1 MSTLAAARAAPAA
14 RGGSIV
20 IGSDV
25 ERWYKD
31 AVIYEL
37 HVRSFQDSDNDGIGD
52 FRGLL
57 TRLDYLADLGVNAL
71 WLLPFY
77 PSPLRDDGYDISDY
91 RRIHPS
97 YGTLRDFRSFLREA
111 HRRGLRVI
119 TELVLAHTSDEHPW
133 FVRARRA
140 APDSVQRDYYLWSD
154 TPDRFS
160 EARVIFK
167 DFESSNWTYDPVA
180 GAYFWHRFYSHQ
192 PSLNYDS
199 PAIRSEILAVVDF
212 WLEMGVDGLRLDAVP
227 YLYAREGTTCEN
239 LPETF
244 AFLRDLRS
252 HIDERFTGR
261 MLLAEAN
268 QWPEDAAAY
277 MGDGDSCHMAFHFPL
292 MPRMFMAAR
301 QEDRFPIVDIL
312 AETPAVP
319 AECQW
324 ALFLRNHDELTLE
337 MVTDEERDYMYRV
350 YAQDPQARINV
361 GIRRRLAPLLGND
374 RTLIE
379 LMNGLLCSLPGT
391 PIIYYGDEIGMG
403 DNIYLGDRNAV
414 RTPMQWGG
422 DRNAGFSRANPQR
435 LYLPVVIDP
444 GYHAQAV
451 NVEAQQEN
459 SSSLLWWMRRLL
471 GARSRYRA
479 FSRGSL
485 EMLFPDNRKVLAFLR
500 CYEDERILVVA
511 NLSRYAQAVELDLSE
526 FRGSVPVELFGTT
539 EFPAVGELPYF
550 VTLGPHGFYWFSL
563 ESQDATEP
571 AKRGR
576 IAVQGSWD
584 QVLSGRSLMALEDML
599 PGWLAEQRWF
609 SGKAG
614 RVRSV
619 EMFEA
624 VPIHPGPEQ
633 TGTAQSDGSRRRS
646 GEQGG
651 GDGHSTGERGD
662 ADGRRSSEQGA
673 GERRRSSDAIAQLAL
688 LGVELGDGTMTT
700 YVLPLA
706 YATGQRAEELVHW
719 HPEAVLAELRIEA
732 PSQRVERRGRRARL
746 DGEGADGLIYD
757 AVWDPTFARV
767 LVAAVARRRQIKGH
781 AGRLVGV
788 PAPALRQLDAGLAE
802 VEPAPMSAEQSNTS
816 IAFGGRLIAK
826 VQRRV
831 EPGVNP
837 AVEMGRFLGE
847 RSRFGHTS
855 LVGGSLEYR
864 PEGLGREPISLVT
877 LEQFVPNEGDGW
889 NHVVDGLA
897 HSLEDVLAATSGT
910 EELRSVLPA
919 RMLECADFT
928 SGRSDD
934 RLSSLPEA
942 AQILVGPQL
951 EWAALL
957 GKRTAE
963 LHLALA
969 SDKDDPDFAPEPL
982 TAIDRQSMSHAAR
995 SSAKRVFR
1003 LVRPLASRS
1012 AAVQEVLEHDDEVI
1026 RRLQVLSAQ
1035 RIRASRIRC
1044 HGDYHLGQV
1053 LWTGKDFVIVDFEG
1067 EPARSLG
1074 QRRLKR
1080 PALVDVAGMIRS
1092 FHYASRAAAL
1102 RLNVSQSA
1110 AEELA
1115 ELEPW
1120 LVLWYRTVAGT
1131 FLGSYLESAAGA
1143 PFLPDGRDELGALLD
1158 FLLLEKA
1165 VYELGYEANRRPD
1178 WIEIPAR
1185 GILEL
1190 LEGGS

>member
-1 MSTLAAARAAPAA
+1 VSAPANTLAGAPTV
-14 RGGSIV
+14 SDV
-20 IGSDV
+20 PGSDATL
-25 ERWYKD
+25 WYKD

-37 HVRSFQDSDNDGIGD
+37 NVRAFQDSDFDGIGD
-52 FRGLL
+52 FHGLV
-57 TRLDYLADLGVNAL
+57 TRLDYLQNLGVRAL

-91 RRIHPS
+91 RAVHPS
-97 YGTLRDFRSFLREA
+97 YGTLRDFRTFLREA

-133 FVRARRA
+133 FTRARRA
-140 APDSVQRDYYLWSD
+140 EPGSVQRDYYIWSD
-154 TPDRFS
+154 TPDRFTD
-160 EARVIFK
+160 ARVIFK

-192 PSLNYDS
+192 PSLNYDN
-199 PAIRSEILAVVDF
+199 PAIRSEILDVVDY
-212 WLEMGVDGLRLDAVP
+212 WLSMGVDGLRLDAVP

-244 AFLRDLRS
+244 AFLRHLRS
-252 HIDERFTGR
+252 HVDERFTGR

-277 MGDGDSCHMAFHFPL
+277 MGEGDACHMAFHFPL
-292 MPRMFMAAR
+292 MPRIFMAAR
-301 QEDRFPIVDIL
+301 QEDRFPVVDIL
-312 AETPAVP
+312 SETPAVP
-319 AECQW
+319 ADCQW

-350 YAQDPQARINV
+350 YAQDPQARVNV

-403 DNIYLGDRNAV
+403 DNIYLGDRNSV

-422 DRNAGFSRANPQR
+422 DKNAGFSRANPQR

-444 GYHAQAV
+444 VYHAQAV

-459 SSSLLWWMRRLL
+459 PGSLLWWMRRLL
-471 GARSRYRA
+471 AVRGRYRA

-485 EMLFPDNRKVLAFLR
+485 ELLFPDNRKVLAFMR
-500 CYEDERILVVA
+500 CYENERILVVA
-511 NLSRYAQAVELDLSE
+511 NLSRYAQSVELDLSK

-550 VTLGPHGFYWFSL
+550 ITLGPHGFYWFSL
-563 ESQDATEP
+563 ATSEP
-571 AKRGR
+571 PQPSKRGR
-576 IAVQGSWD
+576 LVVQESWD
-584 QVLSGRSLMALEDML
+584 QVFSGPSLMALEDML
-599 PGWLAEQRWF
+599 PAWLAGQRWF

-614 RVRSV
+614 RIRSV

-624 VPIHPGPEQ
+624 VPI
-633 TGTAQSDGSRRRS
+633 
-646 GEQGG
+646 
-651 GDGHSTGERGD
+651 
-662 ADGRRSSEQGA
+662 RSSA
-673 GERRRSSDAIAQLAL
+673 DDTLAHLAL
-688 LGVELGDGTMTT
+688 LGVELGDGTMAT

-706 YATGQRAEELVHW
+706 FATGPRAEELARR
-719 HPEAVLAELRIEA
+719 HPEAVIAELRVE
-732 PSQRVERRGRRARL
+732 PVRRRVERRAQARGL
-746 DGEGADGLIYD
+746 GSEGTDGVLYD
-757 AVWDPTFARV
+757 AVWDPEFARILLASV
-767 LVAAVARRRQIKGH
+767 VRRRQIRGH

-788 PAPALRQLDAGLAE
+788 PTPVLRRLGAGLAE
-802 VEPAPMSAEQSNTS
+802 VEPVPMSADQSNSS
-816 IAFGGRLIAK
+816 IVFGGRLIAK
-826 VQRRV
+826 VLRRV

-847 RSRFGHTS
+847 RARLRNTS
-855 LVGGSLEYR
+855 LMGGSLEYR
-864 PEGLGREPISLVT
+864 PEGHGREAICLVT
-877 LEQFVPNEGDGW
+877 VEEFVVNEGDGW
-889 NHVVDGLA
+889 SQVVDGLA
-897 HSLEDVLAATSGT
+897 HSLEEVLAAASRTD
-910 EELRSVLPA
+910 LRSLPPA
-919 RMLECADFT
+919 SLLECADWAT
-928 SGRSDD
+928 RRQD
-934 RLSSLPEA
+934 RQLALLPEA
-942 AQILVGPQL
+942 AQLLVGPQL

-982 TAIDRQSMSHAAR
+982 TAIDRQSISHGAR
-995 SSAKRVFR
+995 STAKRTFR
-1003 LVRPLASRS
+1003 LARPLASRF
-1012 AAVQEVLEHDDEVI
+1012 ALVQQVLEHDDEVI
-1026 RRLQVLSAQ
+1026 RRLQMLISQ
-1035 RIRASRIRC
+1035 RIRVSRIRC
-1044 HGDYHLGQV
+1044 HGDFHLGQV

-1092 FHYASRAAAL
+1092 LHYASRVAAL
-1102 RLNVSQSA
+1102 QLNLNRSIS
-1110 AEELA
+1110 EDRS

-1143 PFLPDGRDELGALLD
+1143 TFLPDRRDELGALLD

-1165 VYELGYEANRRPD
+1165 VYELGYEANSRPD

-1185 GILEL
+1185 GILDL